1 MITATTIFFYRRR
14 ETSAQTYHVWGY
26 PVIPILFV
34 AAAAVLLVYSYAEN
48 LSNSLIGTGII
59 LLGVP
64 LFLVF
69 RKRGA
74 LQT

>member
-1 MITATTIFFYRRR
+1 
-14 ETSAQTYHVWGY
+14 VWGY
-26 PVIPILFV
+26 PVIPALFV
-34 AAAAVLLVYSYAEN
+34 AAAAVLLIYSYAEN
-48 LSNSLIGTGII
+48 LTNSLIGTGII

-74 LQT
+74 LQA

>member
-1 MITATTIFFYRRR
+1 
-14 ETSAQTYHVWGY
+14 VWGY
-26 PVIPILFV
+26 PVIPALFV
-34 AAAAVLLVYSYAEN
+34 AAAAVLLIYSYAEN
-48 LSNSLIGTGII
+48 LTNSLIGNGII

-74 LQT
+74 LQA